1 MHGGKA
7 GSWSAR
13 EVMSQELIYEV
24 LYDSLALADS
34 ILQIW
39 MTVTFAVIVATY
51 IAGVRVG
58 HVMYRL
64 VSCLYGLYAAVLITR
79 FGSSAF
85 QIFHYR
91 STLIERGFEPW
102 PVPYW
107 VAITIGS
114 GTFVLMLAGTAAT
127 LWFMRWTRSGGSD
140 GA

>member
-1 MHGGKA
+1 ML
-7 GSWSAR
+7 
-13 EVMSQELIYEV
+13 EPELMSQELIYEV
-24 LYDSLALADS
+24 LYDSLSLADS

-51 IAGVRVG
+51 IAGGRVG
-58 HVMYRL
+58 QVMHRL
-64 VSCLYGLYAAVLITR
+64 VSSLYGLSAAVLITR
-79 FGSSAF
+79 YASSAF

-107 VAITIGS
+107 ISIVIGS
-114 GTFVLMLAGTAAT
+114 GTFVLMLAGTVAT
-127 LWFMRWTRSGGSD
+127 LWFMRWTRNRSEN